1 MSSFIVRIITP
12 HSIGICLA
20 RFGIC
25 LIYISLY
32 LEDSASDHE
41 CETQIMIVDR
51 YLVICPYVKP
61 TNLSKKTIKTS
72 IRVY

>member
-1 MSSFIVRIITP
+1 MIIS

-20 RFGIC
+20 RFDIC
-25 LIYISLY
+25 IIYISVFGR
-32 LEDSASDHE
+32 SASDDE
-41 CETQIMIVDR
+41 CETQIMTVDH

-61 TNLSKKTIKTS
+61 TNLSKKTIKAT